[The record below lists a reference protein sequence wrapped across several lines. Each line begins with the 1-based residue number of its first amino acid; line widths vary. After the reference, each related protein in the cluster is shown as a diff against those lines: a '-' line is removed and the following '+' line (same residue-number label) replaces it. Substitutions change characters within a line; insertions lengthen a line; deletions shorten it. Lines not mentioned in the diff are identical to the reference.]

1 MDEPKEK
8 KYYKI
13 RTKNTFEVKMGLKN
27 LCLLRLKLKILVL
40 LKNYVHRKKSDRW
53 NIKYQISMSYLI

>member
-40 LKNYVHRKKSDRW
+40 IKNYVHRKKV
-53 NIKYQISMSYLI
+53 IGGISNLKLVCRI

>member
-13 RTKNTFEVKMGLKN
+13 RTKNTFEVKIGLKN

-40 LKNYVHRKKSDRW
+40 IKKYVHRKKVIGGIS
-53 NIKYQISMSYLI
+53 NIKLVCRI